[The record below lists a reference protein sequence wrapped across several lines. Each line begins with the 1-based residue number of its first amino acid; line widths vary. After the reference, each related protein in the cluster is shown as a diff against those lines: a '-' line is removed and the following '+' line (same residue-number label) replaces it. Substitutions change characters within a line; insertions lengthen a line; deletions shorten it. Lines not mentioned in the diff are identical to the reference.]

1 MTEQVAG
8 NTTPDD
14 GTLTIVTGDEE
25 NPRELIVPPPGVRQD
40 AFHALGTEIPEG
52 LDTAEALEYAN
63 MANWNVRKEQLT
75 AVVYEDGI
83 RNEVQVPNSH
93 AVIRTSP
100 FTHKAEVLGIVGNRW
115 TPFQNEAVAGVM
127 DNITAM
133 SGARLKTA
141 LVLNG
146 GRKTGLVMEMPEGMT
161 FTSPVTGAKDV
172 TKLNLVLFNSHD
184 ASSALSAVL
193 TPIRLFCANQQR
205 MAESTATS
213 RFMLRHTGEES
224 IRMAQLEEL
233 LSESFSYQDVFTRQV
248 QAMIDRS
255 LDEELARI
263 ELEQLFHAK
272 DVDLTERQRE
282 LRQQTVD
289 SVFSLYMGSETV
301 APFRGTA
308 YGIYNAVTEYT
319 DHVARVIV
327 PDGDNERNVRAMRT
341 LESAG
346 LDDLKARAFDQLVP
360 A

>member
-1 MTEQVAG
+1 MSD
-8 NTTPDD
+8 TT
-14 GTLTIVTGDEE
+14 TTTTIAQ
-25 NPRELIVPPPGVRQD
+25 RQD

-52 LDTAEALEYAN
+52 LSTAEALEFAN
-63 MANWNVRKEQLT
+63 MAHWNVRKEPLT
-75 AVVYEDGI
+75 AVIYEDGV
-83 RNEVQVPNSH
+83 RKEVPVEGQH
-93 AVIRTSP
+93 AVLRTSP
-100 FTHKAEVLGIVGNRW
+100 FTHEAEVFGIVGRRW
-115 TPFQNEAVAGVM
+115 TPFQNESVAGLT
-127 DNITAM
+127 NRIAEM

-161 FTSPVTGAKDV
+161 FISPVTGEKDV
-172 TKLNLVLFNSHD
+172 TSLNLVLFNSHD

-213 RFMLRHTGEES
+213 RFMLRHTGEEA

-233 LSESFSYQDVFTRQV
+233 LSESFSYQDVFTRNV

-263 ELEQLFHAK
+263 QLETLFHAK
-272 DVDLTERQRE
+272 DTDLTDRQRE
-282 LRQQTVD
+282 LRQLTVD
-289 SVFSLYMGSETV
+289 SVFDLYMGSETV

-308 YGIYNAVTEYT
+308 FGVYNAVTEYT

-327 PDGDNERNVRAMRT
+327 PDGQNEREIRAMRT
-341 LESAG
+341 LTSEPM
-346 LDDLKARAFDQLVP
+346 DELKARAFDLLVP
-360 A
+360 AGV